1 MRIPI
6 MASHNTIT
14 IIIFTKWCESSTN
27 ITFCYIKNI
36 SNTTHL
42 SNARGNCMSG
52 SKSDIKE
59 K

>member
-1 MRIPI
+1 

-14 IIIFTKWCESSTN
+14 IIIFTKWRESSTN
-27 ITFCYIKNI
+27 VTFCYIKNI